1 MDVKDYRKRYEEELA
16 AHAAAADAGEAPRS
30 FGSSAADGGAN
41 SHLREILRVP
51 LTHDNLGDNVGEL
64 LTVLRNAQES
74 VPVRVAALQAL
85 RAAAFLAEKF
95 APYRVD
101 FLNTL
106 RQIARPDTPP
116 ELREGALEVLAA
128 EKDPDAQELL
138 RRGLREAQS
147 ALVPPTKALQL
158 LSYDDHANI
167 ADLAL
172 DIFRTTADLGV
183 KEAALRVL
191 ATDPKSQGLFE
202 QLLQDKAQP
211 LSLRT
216 LSATGLHFLN
226 PQKFADV
233 ARKIVLD
240 DSDSE
245 DIRATSLGALAST
258 PDHHPLHSDSIFL
271 DRVRE
276 LGADST
282 LKNLSTAARRMIA
295 KP

>member
-1 MDVKDYRKRYEEELA
+1 MDVKAYRKGYEEELA
-16 AHAAAADAGEAPRS
+16 AQAAAADAGKAPRS

-51 LTHDNLGDNVGEL
+51 LADDNLGENVSHL

-95 APYRVD
+95 TPYRVD
-101 FLNTL
+101 YLNTL
-106 RQIARPDTPP
+106 RQIARPDTPS

-128 EKDPDAQELL
+128 EKDHDAQALL
-138 RRGLREAQS
+138 RRGLREPQS

-172 DIFRTTADLGV
+172 DIFRATADLGV
-183 KEAALRVL
+183 QEAALRVL
-191 ATDPKSQGLFE
+191 ATDPKSQDLFE
-202 QLLQDKAQP
+202 QLLQDKKQP

-245 DIRATSLGALAST
+245 DIRATCLGALAGA
-258 PDHHPLHSDSIFL
+258 PDHHALQSDSGFL

-276 LGADST
+276 LSADST